1 MHHPII
7 GSIGIGIGID
17 IGNRHEQ
24 QQQQNAETPQDKY
37 KCPLPCKTSRPTPTK
52 IVLLRYYC
60 ATISRPCKTST
71 PAPTRNILQLYYR
84 TAISRQLFPRH
95 CIQAYRHAHLPK
107 YRHTCILVKSRN
119 GSSSS
124 THARAAL
131 ASSANVWTGPNAR
144 RNHPSNHT
152 VLHPRIHSYG
162 MLQLRVDGIALLRYG
177 TVRYHARTWTTVR
190 YRTVLVALVFV
201 SQSILAVR
209 QLHTVVQPC
218 GALWSRSHRHD
229 TEIPSCVSVSCR
241 VVCRIYTAN
250 RVHGKVECNAML
262 V

>member
-162 MLQLRVDGIALLRYG
+162 MLQLRVDGIALHCIASLRYG
-177 TVRYHARTWTTVR
+177 TVPCQDMDDGTVSHGTSSARVR
-190 YRTVLVALVFV
+190 FAINPCGSPTAYRGTAMRSSLVTIA
-201 SQSILAVR
+201 SPRHGNSILR
-209 QLHTVVQPC
+209 FCVV
-218 GALWSRSHRHD
+218 SR
-229 TEIPSCVSVSCR
+229 R
-241 VVCRIYTAN
+241 VPHLYRKPRA
-250 RVHGKVECNAML
+250 R
-262 V
+262 